1 MNLSLAKKFRVT
13 EGQEF
18 EARFEVHNSLN
29 SVHYDEPAANRYT
42 RSTFGVVDPLTVE
55 QAGRGF
61 SSDPRTAQVSLRYTF

>member
-1 MNLSLAKKFRVT
+1 
-13 EGQEF
+13 
-18 EARFEVHNSLN
+18 LN